1 MDISFHSLDRHFDL
15 PRIRTVQ
22 ASSPIE
28 WLRKGWDDLG
38 GNPLASISYGVFF
51 SVLGYF
57 IMAHLIDKPYLA
69 TAAVSGFLLVGPVA
83 SAGLYEISR
92 HRAQGKPIGLKESLV
107 GLSRH
112 IRHLSYFGL
121 FLAFVL
127 LSWERV
133 SAILFALFYR
143 DDIASI
149 EQFFSTVLL
158 SGDYLGFVLTYL
170 VVGGVL
176 AALVY
181 TLSAVSIPML
191 MDRDTDMVTAMMTS
205 AQAVAGNLRPMM
217 QWAVLIV
224 LLVALGFATM
234 MVAMVVVLPWLGHA
248 SWHAYRDLVD

>member
-15 PRIRTVQ
+15 PNVRKVKT
-22 ASSPIE
+22 SSPIE
-28 WLRKGWDDLG
+28 WLRRGWEDFG
-38 GNPLASISYGVFF
+38 ENPLASLAYGVFF
-51 SVLGYF
+51 TALGYL
-57 IMAHLIDKPYLA
+57 ILMHLADKPYLA

-83 SAGLYEISR
+83 AAGLYEMSR
-92 HRAQGKPIGLKESLV
+92 RRAQGQPIGLKESLV
-107 GLSRH
+107 GLGRH
-112 IRHLSYFGL
+112 MRNLSYFGL

-143 DDIASI
+143 GDVASI
-149 EQFFSTVLL
+149 EQFFSIVVL

-181 TLSAVSIPML
+181 TLSAVSVPML
-191 MDRDTDMVTAMMTS
+191 MDRDTDMATAMMTS

-217 QWAVLIV
+217 QWAGLIV

-234 MVAMVVVLPWLGHA
+234 MIAMIVVLPWLGHA
-248 SWHAYRDLVD
+248 SWHAYRDLVE